1 MDRNRLWMI
10 GAVVAMIAVVAGGV
24 LLGVQ
29 PQLSAATA
37 ADAQRASIVAD
48 NASKQAVLE
57 KLKSDYTQLPQ
68 LQAQLSDL
76 KASVPSSAQMPEFID
91 AIGAL
96 AVSTHT
102 TISSFTPSDAQP
114 YTPPVTAPVAGAAAS
129 GSGSTGSTAT
139 PSPSPSSSATATPV
153 PAPTAPSAP
162 QAPPI
167 VTNPKITPAN
177 FVAIPITIGVKG
189 SYSNALAF
197 VDGLQHGRRLFL
209 VTSFASGGSSGG
221 AGGAGSSGG
230 SSAPS
235 SWTVGGFAYVLLD
248 PTTSTSA
255 ATPTK

>member
-1 MDRNRLWMI
+1 MV

-48 NASKQAVLE
+48 NVSKQAVLE
-57 KLKSDYTQLPQ
+57 TLKSDYTQLPQ
-68 LQAQLSDL
+68 LKAQLRDL
-76 KASVPSSAQMPEFID
+76 ERSVPSSAQMPEFID
-91 AIGAL
+91 ALGAL
-96 AVSTHT
+96 AASTHT

-129 GSGSTGSTAT
+129 GTGSTGSTAT

-167 VTNPKITPAN
+167 VTNSKITPAN
-177 FVAIPITIGVKG
+177 FVAIPITIGIKG
-189 SYSNALAF
+189 SYAKALDF
-197 VDGLQHGRRLFL
+197 VDGLQHGSRLFL
-209 VTSFASGGSSGG
+209 VTTFASGGSSGG
-221 AGGAGSSGG
+221 AGGGAGGG
-230 SSAPS
+230 SSAPA

-248 PTTSTSA
+248 PTTSTSTL
-255 ATPTK
+255 TPSK